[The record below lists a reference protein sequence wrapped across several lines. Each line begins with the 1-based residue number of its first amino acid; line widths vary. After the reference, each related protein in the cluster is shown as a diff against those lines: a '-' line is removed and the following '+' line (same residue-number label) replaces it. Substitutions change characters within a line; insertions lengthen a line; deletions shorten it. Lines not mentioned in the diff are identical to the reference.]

1 MRKPAGAGAI
11 KVVIMPETMPPLCL
25 DGLPPAPVSR
35 LAPTPSG
42 FLHLGNAVNFLVT
55 WAIVR
60 SLGGTLFLR
69 IDDMDGIRFRKE
81 VLEDI
86 FVSLDWLGLD
96 WDKGPWGPD
105 DFYQN
110 YSLQLKKET
119 YRHHLNILTEKSR
132 KPFACQCSRRTIK
145 KKSANGLYPG
155 TCRDK
160 RLPFKPFSHAIRL
173 KVDPDT
179 RILIN
184 RQPIDLAREFGDF
197 VIWRKDDQ
205 PSYQLASLLEDEAA
219 NVNLIIRGEDLLLST
234 AAQLYLAGCYNFSSF
249 PACCFRHHGLI
260 LGKDGEKLSK
270 SRGAYA
276 LKDIREAK
284 GRPAQAVKAAAPLL
298 GLDPQSVFTA
308 NDLKTHLAKTLKKP
322 QTP

>member
-1 MRKPAGAGAI
+1 MRKWAGAATI

-25 DGLPPAPVSR
+25 DGLPLAPVSR
-35 LAPTPSG
+35 IAPTPSG

-55 WAIVR
+55 WAIVK

-96 WDKGPWGPD
+96 WDKGPLGPD

-110 YSLQLKKET
+110 YSLQLKKGT
-119 YRHHLNILTEKSR
+119 YRHQLHLLLEKSDQ
-132 KPFACQCSRRTIK
+132 PFACQCSRSAIK

-160 RLPFKPFSHAIRL
+160 ALVFEPFSHAIRL

-179 RILIN
+179 CIRINN
-184 RQPIDLAREFGDF
+184 RHIDLAREFGDF

-219 NVNLIIRGEDLLLST
+219 KVNLIIRGEDLLPST
-234 AAQLYLAGCYNFSSF
+234 AAQLYLAHCYGFSSF
-249 PACCFRHHGLI
+249 PSCCFRHHGLI
-260 LGKDGEKLSK
+260 LGKNGKKLSK

-276 LKDIREAK
+276 LKDIRQAK
-284 GRPAQAVKAAAPLL
+284 GSPSQAVKAAAPLL
-298 GLDPQSVFTA
+298 GLDPQSISTA
-308 NDLKTHLAKTLKKP
+308 DDLKTHLAKTLKKT